1 MRTGVTFPG
10 MTPAASPPSARRAA
24 RRAELL
30 DAAIRA
36 IRQGGGRVAMEDIAV
51 EAGISRPILYRHFGD
66 ATGLYTAVADRFCQ
80 ELLARL
86 RRSVRDE
93 GSGRTLL
100 RRQIVTYLAFIAEDP
115 DVYRFLVHQAP
126 PDRPRPATHRSGFSR
141 LVADGTADHL
151 GGAGWDRATAVAAAD
166 LFVGGVETA
175 ARRWADDPTVGY
187 EERADRL
194 TDVLWAGF
202 GHAGASAAAGFAGAR
217 PG

>member
-1 MRTGVTFPG
+1 

-36 IRQGGGRVAMEDIAV
+36 IRRGGGRVAMEDIAA

-66 ATGLYTAVADRFCQ
+66 ATGLYAAVADRFCQ

-86 RRSVRDE
+86 RRPAAGER
-93 GSGRTLL
+93 SGRALL
-100 RRQIVTYLAFIAEDP
+100 RRQIVTYLGFIAEEP
-115 DVYRFLVHQAP
+115 DVYRFLMRQAP

-141 LVADGTADHL
+141 LVADATADYL
-151 GGAGWDRATAVAAAD
+151 AGAGWDRPTAVAAAD

-175 ARRWADDPTVGY
+175 ASRWADDPGVGY
-187 EERADRL
+187 EDLADRL

-202 GHAGASAAAGFAGAR
+202 RHAGAPATATGATGTAR